1 MTPQFTPEQRSRLAN
16 TIRNAYESA
25 STERKERA
33 QYINIYEGS
42 TSFLEAILGDR
53 FRGRRETLV
62 NYFQMFVRGKMTVLA
77 ATSPRWAVRSR
88 TSAGRGF
95 DRRIQAFLNRYT
107 EVLNLHA
114 TFKACALDSSFG
126 RCVMKV
132 VTSIAPKGVTAPYAP
147 RAFRI
152 NPDNFFVD
160 RSTLSPIL
168 DEATFMGDLYLVS
181 LEAAKEFPG
190 FDEKQRQE
198 LVPYR
203 LTSGDY
209 PLPTGESSSD
219 RDLFAEDMV
228 RLVDVYFPA
237 MGILATWQCR
247 QDTFADIAS
256 NEPLAVQQVPVNPYV
271 EYSSVQIPNSL
282 REYAPLKAIK
292 ELHFLAN
299 DMLHKAADQA
309 RASKRNPI
317 GSMGTEDDMMHL
329 LDAADNEPV
338 FVEDKN
344 QIDMYEFPGPDQ
356 SIIGMGNLAGSLL
369 SQVSGNLEVALGLS
383 AGAPTARQ
391 TQSIVN
397 QFQSVQAIDRFGFE
411 KFMAEVAKRLASLA
425 FQDDML
431 NLEVLEQVPG
441 TNYMV
446 NSDWLTPDM
455 LPRVGEVDD
464 YFFEVVP
471 YSSGYRTPAE
481 RIDQLNQASGI
492 VMNWMMAAT
501 QGAPINMEAVISDVA
516 ESYDLVGDL
525 QSWWSGQPPTP
536 MEKTA
541 NTYMSTAGPAEGSTI
556 SYETNSPA
564 GPMGGP
570 MGVESGSGGL
580 RSAM

>member
-1 MTPQFTPEQRSRLAN
+1 MAN
-16 TIRNAYESA
+16 TVRSAYESA
-25 STERKERA
+25 SNERTTRKRL
-33 QYINIYEGS
+33 INIYEGS
-42 TSFLEAILGDR
+42 TSYLETVLGDR
-53 FRGRRETLV
+53 FRGRRQTLV

-77 ATSPRWAVRSR
+77 ATTPRWSVRSR

-95 DRRIQAFLNRYT
+95 DKRIQSFLNRYT

-126 RCVMKV
+126 RTIIKV

-160 RSTLSPIL
+160 RATLSSIV
-168 DEATFMGDLYLVS
+168 DEASYMGDLYLVS
-181 LEAAKEFPG
+181 LEAAKNFEG
-190 FDEKQRQE
+190 FDAEQRKE

-203 LTSGDY
+203 LTAGDF
-209 PLPTGESSSD
+209 PLPEGESSND

-228 RLVDVYFPA
+228 RLVDIYFPA

-247 QDTFADIAS
+247 QDTFADIAARP
-256 NEPLAVQQVPVNPYV
+256 PLAIQQVKVNPYV
-271 EYSSVQIPNSL
+271 TYDSIQLPNSL
-282 REYAPLKAIK
+282 REYAPLTTIQ

-299 DMLHKAADQA
+299 DMFSKGADQA

-317 GSMGTEDDMMHL
+317 GNMGTEDDLMNL
-329 LDAADNEPV
+329 LDAPDNEAV
-338 FVEDKN
+338 FVEDKSA
-344 QIDMYEFPGPDQ
+344 IDMYEFPGPDQ
-356 SIIGMGNLAGSLL
+356 SILGMGSLAGSLL

-397 QFQSVQAIDRFGFE
+397 QFQSVQAIDRHGFE
-411 KFMAEVAKRLASLA
+411 MFMAEVAKRLATLA
-425 FQDDML
+425 FHDDML

-464 YFFEVVP
+464 YFFEVIP

-492 VMNWMMAAT
+492 VMQWMMAAT
-501 QGAPINMEAVISDVA
+501 QGAPINLDAVISDVS
-516 ESYDLVGDL
+516 ESYDLVGNL
-525 QSWWSGQPPTP
+525 ESWWSGQPPTP
-536 MEKTA
+536 IEKTTD
-541 NTYMSTAGPAEGSTI
+541 TYTSTAGPPQGSTI
-556 SYETNSPA
+556 SYETNSAA

-570 MGVESGSGGL
+570 IGVEAGSGGL
-580 RSAM
+580 RSGQ